1 MKQKGNLVVGQAGG
15 PTAVINS
22 SLAGVIEEALQQ
34 AAIAGIYGLRRG
46 LLGLLAGD
54 LVDLRRETAATIA
67 GLRATPAAAL
77 GTSRR
82 RFQEEDGPRLLATLR
97 AHDIRYLAYIG
108 GNDSMDTAQRLADL
122 AQAAGYELRLVGVPK
137 TIDNDLPHTDHTPGY
152 GSAARYVALATQEA
166 GLDAAATAVVDAVC
180 ILEVMGRDAGWV
192 AAAASLA
199 RVGAGGCLR
208 PDEAPHLIYVP
219 ERRLSA
225 SRFLAD
231 VAAVYRRVGHVVA
244 VVAETVRDEVGE
256 PWAQSLGVD
265 DFGHRR
271 LVGTA
276 ERLCALVRQEL
287 GLQARFD
294 KPGTLQRASFLCRS
308 PVDEEEAY
316 ALGRAAVARLLAGH
330 SGVMLTLV
338 RESDEPYSCTI
349 GQAPLAAV
357 AHGVRRLPDEYIAP
371 AGNFVT
377 PAFLTYAHPL
387 IGGPLPEYARL
398 RGVPVGL
405 ATARA
410 RN

>member
-1 MKQKGNLVVGQAGG
+1 VKQRGNLLVGQAGG

-22 SLAGVIEEALQQ
+22 SLAGVIEEALQHEV
-34 AAIAGIYGLRRG
+34 IAGIYGLRRG

-54 LVDLRRETAATIA
+54 LIDLRRETAATIA

-82 RFQEEDGPRLLATLR
+82 RFQDEDGPRLLATLR

-122 AQAAGYELRLVGVPK
+122 AQAAGYELRVVGVPK

-166 GLDAAATAVVDAVC
+166 GLDAAATAVVDEVC
-180 ILEVMGRDAGWV
+180 ILEMMGRDAGWV
-192 AAAASLA
+192 AAAAALA
-199 RVGAGGCLR
+199 RMGADGSLR

-219 ERRLSA
+219 ERPLSA
-225 SRFLAD
+225 SRFLAE
-231 VAAVYRRVGHVVA
+231 VATVYRRLGHVVA

-256 PWAQSLGVD
+256 AWAQSLGVD

-287 GLQARFD
+287 GLHARFD

-308 PVDEEEAY
+308 PVDEAEAY
-316 ALGRAAVARLLAGH
+316 ALGRAAVARLLAGE

-338 RESDEPYSCTI
+338 RESDEPYRCSI
-349 GQAPLAAV
+349 GQVPLAAV
-357 AHGVRRLPDEYIAP
+357 AHGVRRLPDAYIAP
-371 AGNFVT
+371 EGNFVT
-377 PAFLTYAHPL
+377 PAFLTYARPL
-387 IGGPLPEYARL
+387 IGGPLPEYIRL

-410 RN
+410 RS